1 MTSAAAPAS
10 ESTQR
15 KGPIWSS
22 VALYY
27 VIACVISWPL
37 FWRAQVLGIPT
48 SFFFLMWG
56 PGIAAVI
63 TGFLFRSRH
72 VRTVTFFGTD
82 PTRSLLFYVAPVLVL
97 SIAVGSTAEEVELSA
112 TFLAQ
117 AVGLTFVYTLGEE
130 LGWRGF
136 LQDALRPIPKPGRY
150 VLIGAMWEFWHFT
163 NRIYGNENFL
173 LTLAVSYPVLIIV
186 SWIIGEATDRS
197 KSLCIAVT
205 LHAWGNILFE
215 YSMYP
220 ITYVVFLLALPFW
233 IYLLRTWN
241 ARESRSATA

>member
-1 MTSAAAPAS
+1 MTSAATPAS
-10 ESTQR
+10 ESACEE
-15 KGPIWSS
+15 GPIWSS
-22 VALYY
+22 VVLYY

-48 SFFFLMWG
+48 SFVLIMWG
-56 PGIAAVI
+56 PGIAALI
-63 TGFLFRSRH
+63 TGFLFRSRYE
-72 VRTVTFFGTD
+72 RTISFFGAV
-82 PTRSLLFYVAPVLVL
+82 PAKSLLFYVAPVMVL
-97 SIAVGSTAEEVELSA
+97 AIAVGSTAEEVELSA
-112 TFLAQ
+112 TFLARF
-117 AVGLTFVYTLGEE
+117 VGLAFVYTLGEE

-173 LTLAVSYPVLIIV
+173 LTLAVSYPVVIIV

-197 KSLCIAVT
+197 KSLCVAVT
-205 LHAWGNILFE
+205 LHAWVNILFE

-233 IYLLRTWN
+233 IYLFRTWDAKETMSS
-241 ARESRSATA
+241 AR